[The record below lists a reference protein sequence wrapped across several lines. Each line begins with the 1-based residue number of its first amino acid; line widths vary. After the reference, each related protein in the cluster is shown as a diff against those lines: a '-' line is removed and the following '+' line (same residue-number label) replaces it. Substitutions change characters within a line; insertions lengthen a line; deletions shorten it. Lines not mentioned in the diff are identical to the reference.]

1 LIRDLGDEVIRNKR
15 GELLTDDQLDDV
27 TSAVAMVLVGMSA
40 ALEQEPT
47 EEADKIPPLALAL
60 IVSYLSLHHE
70 VPRERA
76 MDVAEAFINDYLKR
90 VNGE

>member
-1 LIRDLGDEVIRNKR
+1 VEVIRNKR
-15 GELLTDDQLDDV
+15 GESLTEEQLDEV
-27 TSAVAMVLVGMSA
+27 LSASAMVLVGMGA
-40 ALEQEPT
+40 ALEQEPA

-76 MDVAEAFINDYLKR
+76 MDVAEAFINDYMKR
-90 VNGE
+90 VDGE